1 MCMRSDRV
9 DQAALY
15 INLNMPVSWD
25 RKLIRINCSYYVCV
39 PPEIVRAEDLREGTV
54 LVVKPTDKGINVE
67 VK

>member
-1 MCMRSDRV
+1 
-9 DQAALY
+9 
-15 INLNMPVSWD
+15 MPVSWD